1 MNRETPIR
9 STDSDTVIVLDD
21 SARRR
26 KRIAIIAAAAIALVA
41 IIVATLMMSGGGK
54 DEAAAGAAKE
64 AAIPKITVIVP
75 GRQQVAGQI
84 SATGTIAARRDMPVG
99 IAGTGGKVV
108 RVLVDA
114 GSWVRAGQVLAVVDR
129 SVQAEQAAQLAA
141 QVDAA
146 RANAALAQS
155 NYERALALQGR
166 GFVSKAEIEAKKST
180 RDAANAQVRV
190 AQAQLAG
197 TRAEIGRLNVT
208 APTSG
213 LILDRNVELGQ
224 IVGQG
229 SGALFRIA
237 QGGMMEVQAKLAEGA
252 LAQVHVGTPAT
263 VKPVGTTAQIAGSVW
278 QVEPII
284 DPVNRQGIAHV
295 AVPYQ
300 TLLRPGGFAEVSLI
314 SGSADVPL
322 LPQSAVLSDDKGN
335 YVYVVDKD
343 NRVVRRN
350 VKVGEVD
357 DSGVTIVE
365 GLSGQERVVASAG
378 AFLNPGDKIRPVRE
392 VSERQNEFPEHLCL
406 VDPQPGP
413 VDRALHGVD
422 DRRPGFVHADGREP
436 ESGDHLSGRRH
447 RNLAAR
453 RCPERTRDT
462 DHAAR
467 RSFGSKPGRR

>member
-9 STDSDTVIVLDD
+9 SSDSDTLILVDD
-21 SARRR
+21 AARRR
-26 KRIAIIAAAAIALVA
+26 KRIAIIGAAAIALVA
-41 IIVATLMMSGGGK
+41 LVLATLMLGSGGK
-54 DEAAAGAAKE
+54 DDAAAGAAKQ

-99 IAGTGGKVV
+99 IAGSGGKVV

-129 SVQAEQAAQLAA
+129 SVQAEEAAQLAA

-166 GFVSKAEIEAKKST
+166 GFVSKAEIDAKKAT

-224 IVGQG
+224 IVSPG

-237 QGGMMEVQAKLAEGA
+237 QGGMMEVQAKLSEAA

-263 VKPVGTTAQIAGSVW
+263 VSPVGTTAQISGSVW

-300 TLLRPGGFAEVSLI
+300 NVLRPGGFAEVSLLN
-314 SGSADVPL
+314 GSSDVPL

-335 YVYVVDKD
+335 YVYIVGKD
-343 NRVVRRN
+343 DRVMRRD

-357 DSGVTIVE
+357 DNGVTVVQ

-392 VSERQNEFPEHLCL
+392 
-406 VDPQPGP
+406 
-413 VDRALHGVD
+413 
-422 DRRPGFVHADGREP
+422 
-436 ESGDHLSGRRH
+436 
-447 RNLAAR
+447 AAQ
-453 RCPERTRDT
+453 
-462 DHAAR
+462 
-467 RSFGSKPGRR
+467 